1 MVELGNI
8 DPDAAWDRV
17 RQLVRGMGDPPVVV
31 TRACSK
37 RDGSSMAH
45 GGGAPRSRPNSA
57 VRGSISSGARP
68 RRGSVR
74 YQSLWALRNGGST
87 ARTPCAKAPAAHY
100 NHSEQFSHA
109 QREKKGGKGHGVVIT
124 PS

>member
-1 MVELGNI
+1 MV
-8 DPDAAWDRV
+8 
-17 RQLVRGMGDPPVVV
+17 
-31 TRACSK
+31 
-37 RDGSSMAH
+37 H

-68 RRGSVR
+68 RRGSAR
-74 YQSLWALRNGGST
+74 YQSLWALWNGGFR
-87 ARTPCAKAPAAHY
+87 ARTPHAMVPTAHY
-100 NHSEQFSHA
+100 NNGEQFSHA